1 MSETEKKGDLLNQLA
16 IISDLIEKVNVD
28 TNNSTVLFE
37 VNEDIYEEIK
47 EYLDT
52 KYDQDIEDED
62 NGTFSIALGEVVFLF
77 SKNSV

>member
-16 IISDLIEKVNVD
+16 LISDLIEKVNVN

-37 VNEDIYEEIK
+37 VKEEIYEEIK

>member
-62 NGTFSIALGEVVFLF
+62 NGTFSIALGDVVFLF

>member
-16 IISDLIEKVNVD
+16 LISDLIEKVNVD

-37 VNEDIYEEIK
+37 VNEGIYEEIK

-62 NGTFSIALGEVVFLF
+62 NGTFSIALGDVVFLF